1 MREVTLTIISQIADD
16 NGVSTSQSLMA
27 AGDLAIDGAL
37 ASMGVA
43 TFTAPSYVSI
53 TSAADDTGIT
63 WTVTGTDKD
72 GGALSETITGA
83 DTAAA
88 TTTHRFLTVT
98 QISGSGA
105 TAGNVIAGTADF
117 AYSEPCP
124 LDYRLT
130 PFNVGLFFVD
140 TGTTSTFTV
149 QYSGD
154 DPWDAAYADA
164 DAYNALATWFSHPFM
179 AGLQA
184 NSSGNIAFAVRA
196 VRLQSDQD
204 GTDTGKLKIVQSGH

>member
-1 MREVTLTIISQIADD
+1 VREVTLTIISQVADD
-16 NGVSTSQSLMA
+16 NGVSVSQSLVA
-27 AGDLAIDGAL
+27 AGNLTITGVLATA
-37 ASMGVA
+37 GVA
-43 TFTAPSYVSI
+43 TFPSPSYVSI
-53 TSAADDTGIT
+53 TSAADDSGIT
-63 WTVTGTDKD
+63 WTVTGTDAD
-72 GGALSETITGA
+72 GAALSETIAGA

-98 QISGSGA
+98 QIHGSDA
-105 TAGNVIAGTADF
+105 TAGAVIAGSADF
-117 AYSEPCP
+117 AWSAPCP
-124 LDYRLT
+124 LDYRLV

-154 DPWDAAYADA
+154 DPWDSAYADA
-164 DAYNALATWFSHPFM
+164 DAYNALATWLNHPFM
-179 AGLQA
+179 AGMQA